1 LKKNQ
6 KIVWNPIVARLAN
19 AAVKQNAD
27 AAFETSYEET
37 EKIKSNWVATAK
49 RRSSEEFSEYIHQL
63 FDDDVNKV
71 KYQNPELWNVYPN
84 KKK

>member
-49 RRSSEEFSEYIHQL
+49 RR
-63 FDDDVNKV
+63 
-71 KYQNPELWNVYPN
+71 
-84 KKK
+84 